1 MSGYTRTHI
10 HVCWPEFDDVSFPI
24 TFLPDALRQGCSL
37 KQEIPNSTRLAGWGA
52 LGSPNTGVHHNP
64 QLYHVGSGHL
74 NSDLHAKYF
83 GD

>member
-10 HVCWPEFDDVSFPI
+10 PVCWPEFDDVSFPI

-37 KQEIPNSTRLAGWGA
+37 KQDIPNSTRLAGWGA
-52 LGSPNTGVHHNP
+52 LGSLRFPHA